1 MNAAVLLA
9 EPEPSTR
16 EFLQRHLADDGFDV
30 LGAEAERE
38 ALELAERLRPSLVLS
53 SPELCRRLREGE
65 PGRSWDREVPV
76 IVLGGTEADTVDRVR
91 AFDRGCDDY
100 VPRPFHY
107 DELLARIRA
116 VLRRTSPSLRE
127 RVEAGPIA
135 VDLVTRRATVHGR
148 AVTLPAKETTC
159 LRSSRPSPSA
169 SSPRSNCCAR
179 SGAISR
185 SVVRALWTRT
195 PRGFAASCGRP
206 EPAPVWSTSGA
217 SATGCSVSEPR
228 VS

>member
-16 EFLQRHLADDGFDV
+16 DFLQRHLSDDGFDV

-38 ALELAERLRPSLVLS
+38 ALELAERAKPSLVLS
-53 SPELCRRLREGE
+53 SPELCRLLREGR

-76 IVLGGTEADTVDRVR
+76 IVLGSSDADTVDRVR

-116 VLRRTSPSLRE
+116 VLRRASP
-127 RVEAGPIA
+127 
-135 VDLVTRRATVHGR
+135 
-148 AVTLPAKETTC
+148 LP
-159 LRSSRPSPSA
+159 RDH
-169 SSPRSNCCAR
+169 
-179 SGAISR
+179 
-185 SVVRALWTRT
+185 
-195 PRGFAASCGRP
+195 P
-206 EPAPVWSTSGA
+206 EPG
-217 SATGCSVSEPR
+217 
-228 VS
+228 